1 MALECV
7 LITELEPPVGFTC
20 ADGTGIEKGALLLLT
35 DPMTVA
41 TATGDTDEII
51 GIAAEEKIAND
62 GKTEIGVYLRGIFKG
77 FAGAAGV
84 TAGLA
89 IISDVGTGAP
99 NEMVVADVNSEAI
112 IGIAL
117 ETATDT
123 QSFKFLLNPIN
134 VNLA

>member
-1 MALECV
+1 MALEAV
-7 LITELEPPVGFTC
+7 LLTELEPAVPFTC

-41 TATGDTDEII
+41 TTTGDTDEII
-51 GIAAEEKIAND
+51 GIAAEEKIASD
-62 GKTEIGVYLRGIFKG
+62 GKTTIVVYLRGIFKG
-77 FAGAAGV
+77 FAGAAGT

-89 IISDVGTGAP
+89 IISDTATGAA
-99 NEMVVADVNSEAI
+99 NELVVADVNSEAVV
-112 IGIAL
+112 GIAL

-123 QSFKFLLNPIN
+123 QSFKFLLQPIN